1 LQHCIYPG
9 MLEETITVN
18 GVAKA
23 FAMTG
28 WELVY
33 WRTRIHQKRV
43 QNSRSSNLKQI
54 LSHNALPL
62 QQ

>member
-1 LQHCIYPG
+1 MLLLTKSTSTSISQELLQHCIYPG

-28 WELVY
+28 
-33 WRTRIHQKRV
+33 
-43 QNSRSSNLKQI
+43 
-54 LSHNALPL
+54 
-62 QQ
+62 